1 MLLHEFGEDFVF
13 ALQACLQVGD
23 FSVFGVGVCLASFI
37 VGGEGGG
44 AVFEEGFL
52 PEVEEIDGDAVFLT
66 DLGDRNFFD
75 EVLSE
80 QGDFLFGAEVATLLS
95 HGCSSARVLPLTL
108 TKASSCFDWG
118 KTVFRFL
125 CIALLMNPRQYA
137 MFVHV
142 PNDASI
148 P

>member
-1 MLLHEFGEDFVF
+1 MLLHEFGEDFVL

-23 FSVFGVGVCLASFI
+23 LSIVGVGVRLAPLV

-52 PEVEEIDGDAVFLT
+52 PEVEEVDGEAVLLA
-66 DLGDRNFFD
+66 DLGDGYFFD

-95 HGCSSARVLPLTL
+95 HEGSSASVWPLTL
-108 TKASSCFDWG
+108 TKANSCFDWC
-118 KTVFRFL
+118 KTGEVHWRDATNHL
-125 CIALLMNPRQYA
+125 RQRPA
-137 MFVHV
+137 VHRPGLQAV
-142 PNDASI
+142 H
-148 P
+148 

>member
-1 MLLHEFGEDFVF
+1 MLLHEFGEDFVL

-23 FSVFGVGVCLASFI
+23 SSVFGVGIGLASFI

-44 AVFEEGFL
+44 AVFEEGLL
-52 PEVEEIDGDAVFLT
+52 PEVKEIDGNAVFLA
-66 DLGDRNFFD
+66 DLGDGDFFD

-95 HGCSSARVLPLTL
+95 HECSSARVLPLTL

-118 KTVFRFL
+118 KT
-125 CIALLMNPRQYA
+125 A
-137 MFVHV
+137 
-142 PNDASI
+142 DS
-148 P
+148 